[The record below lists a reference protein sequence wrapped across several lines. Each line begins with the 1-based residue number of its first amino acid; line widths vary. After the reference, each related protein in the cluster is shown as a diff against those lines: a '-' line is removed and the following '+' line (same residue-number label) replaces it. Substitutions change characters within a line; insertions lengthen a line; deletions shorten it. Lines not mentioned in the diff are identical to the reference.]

1 MQAISDGYRGLNLLV
16 QVAGDRV
23 LVPLAILISI
33 MLAAAVI
40 FQSTGGNPAVTP
52 GFF

>member
-1 MQAISDGYRGLNLLV
+1 MQAISNGYRGLNLLV

-23 LVPLAILISI
+23 LVPLAILVSI
-33 MLAAAVI
+33 MLAAAVL
-40 FQSTGGNPAVTP
+40 FQTTGAHPAVSP